1 MFNNKQKTVVLILL
15 VFVMVSIAIAYSA
28 LYTTLNIGGTVDA
41 PSVQWDVHF
50 INFSDSTP
58 SSPNTGEIKNVTT
71 SNTAITNLTA
81 DLKKPGDSVVY
92 SFDIKNFGNI
102 DARLTSFTSA
112 ITCPSNDCSY
122 ATYTVQCLNGATPV
136 TQGFVLAK
144 NASINC
150 SLTVTYK
157 TGVTIQ
163 DDAVTNVSANWNFV
177 QN

>member
-1 MFNNKQKTVVLILL
+1 MYNNKQKTVILILL
-15 VFVMVSIAIAYSA
+15 AFVMISIGIAYAS
-28 LYTTLNIGGTVDA
+28 LTTNLRVSGTVDA

-58 SSPNTGEIKNVTT
+58 SSPNTGEIKDITT

-81 DLKKPGDSVVY
+81 DLKKPGDSIVY

-102 DARLTSFTSA
+102 DAKLNSFTSN

-122 ATYTVQCLNGATPV
+122 ATYNVQCLNGATPI
-136 TQGFVLAK
+136 TQGFILSK
-144 NASINC
+144 NATVNC

-163 DDAVTNVSANWNFV
+163 DDAVTSVSANWNFV